1 MPPIISKAGEALALT
16 AEEKR
21 DLLKQALEHIGKKLD
36 RVLIIPPDIT
46 RLNSNAGEL
55 TAILYDI
62 LTPETEVDVIPALG
76 THNPMTSEEIRLMFG
91 PDIPI
96 ERFKVHN
103 WRNDIATSSIAATF
117 RANCS
122 GNGLKERSITPCAS
136 RSTRYSSTDTTL
148 SYQSAR

>member
-21 DLLKQALEHIGKKLD
+21 DLLKQALERIGKKLD

-46 RLNSNAGEL
+46 RLNSNAGDL
-55 TAILYDI
+55 TAILYDM
-62 LTPETEVDVIPALG
+62 LTPETEVDIIPALG

-103 WRNDIATSSIAATF
+103 WRNDIG
-117 RANCS
+117 S